1 MPASITAKVWVLA
14 WVSTPMTYAKEFA
27 TIVMVTLILS
37 LWVDVT
43 TGVDPGK
50 SLRGRPVI
58 SHGHHKWSDKLL
70 IKPSQWTGSA
80 PVPTGPDRSWA
91 RHSKPIAEGQT
102 LHESQPNRAP
112 TPTLP
117 ANPRSATQRL
127 TSASTRFRVLH
138 EVEADRAEISPVL
151 KFILDHDRV
160 RGLTEQFEQLAKGA
174 TPAAPTDGESLLCLH
189 RAAATGYPFTAPRIR
204 PATNCLPKKTTKIM
218 TGINASI
225 ALAVNGPHCLPSTLI
240 KLYTETCTGRYS
252 AELTMTEPATNS
264 FHEPMN
270 TNNAAAA
277 ILGRQRGKMIDQNVR
292 KREAPSMVA
301 DSSSSCGMPS
311 IAPLRIQMAI
321 GKL

>member
-127 TSASTRFRVLH
+127 TSASRQNRSISKVLR
-138 EVEADRAEISPVL
+138 DDSQQGR
-151 KFILDHDRV
+151 HDR
-160 RGLTEQFEQLAKGA
+160 QWSWK
-174 TPAAPTDGESLLCLH
+174 
-189 RAAATGYPFTAPRIR
+189 YI
-204 PATNCLPKKTTKIM
+204 
-218 TGINASI
+218 
-225 ALAVNGPHCLPSTLI
+225 
-240 KLYTETCTGRYS
+240 
-252 AELTMTEPATNS
+252 
-264 FHEPMN
+264 
-270 TNNAAAA
+270 
-277 ILGRQRGKMIDQNVR
+277 
-292 KREAPSMVA
+292 
-301 DSSSSCGMPS
+301 
-311 IAPLRIQMAI
+311 
-321 GKL
+321 

>member
-127 TSASTRFRVLH
+127 TDASKSVKKRHLPSALAR
-138 EVEADRAEISPVL
+138 PV
-151 KFILDHDRV
+151 
-160 RGLTEQFEQLAKGA
+160 GLLTYGLA
-174 TPAAPTDGESLLCLH
+174 PAAKSL
-189 RAAATGYPFTAPRIR
+189 R
-204 PATNCLPKKTTKIM
+204 
-218 TGINASI
+218 SI
-225 ALAVNGPHCLPSTLI
+225 
-240 KLYTETCTGRYS
+240 
-252 AELTMTEPATNS
+252 
-264 FHEPMN
+264 
-270 TNNAAAA
+270 
-277 ILGRQRGKMIDQNVR
+277 
-292 KREAPSMVA
+292 
-301 DSSSSCGMPS
+301 SSSIHPTATSTS
-311 IAPLRIQMAI
+311 TI
-321 GKL
+321 GSNSAAVAEVL

>member
-127 TSASTRFRVLH
+127 TDASICLWPDIGIACLCIGVACRRCLAV
-138 EVEADRAEISPVL
+138 PVL
-151 KFILDHDRV
+151 IAVWQVPIDSFKPRPSTV
-160 RGLTEQFEQLAKGA
+160 SRRG
-174 TPAAPTDGESLLCLH
+174 
-189 RAAATGYPFTAPRIR
+189 
-204 PATNCLPKKTTKIM
+204 NCL
-218 TGINASI
+218 
-225 ALAVNGPHCLPSTLI
+225 
-240 KLYTETCTGRYS
+240 GRHRNC
-252 AELTMTEPATNS
+252 E
-264 FHEPMN
+264 
-270 TNNAAAA
+270 
-277 ILGRQRGKMIDQNVR
+277 R
-292 KREAPSMVA
+292 
-301 DSSSSCGMPS
+301 
-311 IAPLRIQMAI
+311 
-321 GKL
+321 

>member
-14 WVSTPMTYAKEFA
+14 WVSTPITYAKEFA

-127 TSASTRFRVLH
+127 TDASARLLLHARFATSILLCS
-138 EVEADRAEISPVL
+138 ATQGISVTHYASRSVL
-151 KFILDHDRV
+151 KNRAHGIHRK
-160 RGLTEQFEQLAKGA
+160 FE
-174 TPAAPTDGESLLCLH
+174 
-189 RAAATGYPFTAPRIR
+189 
-204 PATNCLPKKTTKIM
+204 
-218 TGINASI
+218 
-225 ALAVNGPHCLPSTLI
+225 
-240 KLYTETCTGRYS
+240 
-252 AELTMTEPATNS
+252 
-264 FHEPMN
+264 
-270 TNNAAAA
+270 
-277 ILGRQRGKMIDQNVR
+277 
-292 KREAPSMVA
+292 
-301 DSSSSCGMPS
+301 
-311 IAPLRIQMAI
+311 
-321 GKL
+321 

>member
-127 TSASTRFRVLH
+127 TSASP
-138 EVEADRAEISPVL
+138 D
-151 KFILDHDRV
+151 
-160 RGLTEQFEQLAKGA
+160 
-174 TPAAPTDGESLLCLH
+174 APT
-189 RAAATGYPFTAPRIR
+189 ATANTQSPNTTAP
-204 PATNCLPKKTTKIM
+204 
-218 TGINASI
+218 
-225 ALAVNGPHCLPSTLI
+225 
-240 KLYTETCTGRYS
+240 
-252 AELTMTEPATNS
+252 
-264 FHEPMN
+264 
-270 TNNAAAA
+270 
-277 ILGRQRGKMIDQNVR
+277 
-292 KREAPSMVA
+292 
-301 DSSSSCGMPS
+301 
-311 IAPLRIQMAI
+311 
-321 GKL
+321 

>member
-117 ANPRSATQRL
+117 ANPSSATQRL
-127 TSASTRFRVLH
+127 TSASAFDFPL
-138 EVEADRAEISPVL
+138 
-151 KFILDHDRV
+151 
-160 RGLTEQFEQLAKGA
+160 GLRMAGGA
-174 TPAAPTDGESLLCLH
+174 VFL
-189 RAAATGYPFTAPRIR
+189 F
-204 PATNCLPKKTTKIM
+204 
-218 TGINASI
+218 
-225 ALAVNGPHCLPSTLI
+225 
-240 KLYTETCTGRYS
+240 
-252 AELTMTEPATNS
+252 
-264 FHEPMN
+264 
-270 TNNAAAA
+270 
-277 ILGRQRGKMIDQNVR
+277 
-292 KREAPSMVA
+292 
-301 DSSSSCGMPS
+301 DSQGC
-311 IAPLRIQMAI
+311 
-321 GKL
+321 

>member
-27 TIVMVTLILS
+27 TIVMVTLFLS

-43 TGVDPGK
+43 TGVDQGK

-102 LHESQPNRAP
+102 LHESQPNGAP

-127 TSASTRFRVLH
+127 TSASQSFWLKLRYVKKEPFRVVFSYSYLLFH
-138 EVEADRAEISPVL
+138 P
-151 KFILDHDRV
+151 FIHRNHCCI
-160 RGLTEQFEQLAKGA
+160 
-174 TPAAPTDGESLLCLH
+174 CL
-189 RAAATGYPFTAPRIR
+189 G
-204 PATNCLPKKTTKIM
+204 
-218 TGINASI
+218 G
-225 ALAVNGPHCLPSTLI
+225 
-240 KLYTETCTGRYS
+240 
-252 AELTMTEPATNS
+252 
-264 FHEPMN
+264 
-270 TNNAAAA
+270 
-277 ILGRQRGKMIDQNVR
+277 
-292 KREAPSMVA
+292 
-301 DSSSSCGMPS
+301 SCF
-311 IAPLRIQMAI
+311 
-321 GKL
+321 